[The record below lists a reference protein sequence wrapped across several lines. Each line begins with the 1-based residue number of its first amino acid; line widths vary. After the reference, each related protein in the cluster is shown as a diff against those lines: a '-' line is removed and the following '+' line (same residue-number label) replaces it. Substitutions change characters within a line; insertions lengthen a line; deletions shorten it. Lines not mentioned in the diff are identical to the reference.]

1 MKKTELIKID
11 CPICGID
18 TPYDVKYEAN
28 FQLDS
33 LDFAAKKISKHM
45 YFRNVRCKKC
55 NLIYSNPIIPFEQIK
70 KFYQTTYFLELSQLE
85 IMANDYEIFNGKS
98 LSDLFKDIYDNT
110 TRNKE
115 QLEVLM
121 KEVVGFIKDGD
132 TAVQIIPMLKEYLE
146 INVKNDDQ
154 LVKVAAIV
162 QRLISVENKGGS
174 EDEFGLSDAEKE
186 QLMGA
191 IEDVAADAQKHSD
204 DITEVNKL
212 EN

>member
-1 MKKTELIKID
+1 MWIFIYVT
-11 CPICGID
+11 
-18 TPYDVKYEAN
+18 T
-28 FQLDS
+28 
-33 LDFAAKKISKHM
+33 
-45 YFRNVRCKKC
+45 
-55 NLIYSNPIIPFEQIK
+55 NLYK
-70 KFYQTTYFLELSQLE
+70 LSME
-85 IMANDYEIFNGKS
+85 YIMANDYEIFEGKS
-98 LSDLFKDIYDNT
+98 LSGLFKDIYDNS

-162 QRLISVENKGGS
+162 QRIIAAENKGGS
-174 EDEFGLSDAEKE
+174 EEEFGLSEAEKE

-191 IEDVAADAQKHSD
+191 IEDAATDLQTHSD
-204 DITEVNKL
+204 EITEDMKRI

>member
-1 MKKTELIKID
+1 
-11 CPICGID
+11 
-18 TPYDVKYEAN
+18 
-28 FQLDS
+28 
-33 LDFAAKKISKHM
+33 
-45 YFRNVRCKKC
+45 
-55 NLIYSNPIIPFEQIK
+55 
-70 KFYQTTYFLELSQLE
+70 
-85 IMANDYEIFNGKS
+85 MASDYEIFEGKS
-98 LSDLFKDIYDNT
+98 LSGLFKDIYENT
-110 TRNKE
+110 KTNKT

-162 QRLISVENKGGS
+162 QRIIAAESKGGS
-174 EDEFGLSDAEKE
+174 EEEFGLSDAEKE

-191 IEDVAADAQKHSD
+191 IEDAATDLQTHSD
-204 DITEVNKL
+204 EITDDMKRI

>member
-1 MKKTELIKID
+1 MASDYVI
-11 CPICGID
+11 
-18 TPYDVKYEAN
+18 
-28 FQLDS
+28 
-33 LDFAAKKISKHM
+33 
-45 YFRNVRCKKC
+45 
-55 NLIYSNPIIPFEQIK
+55 FE
-70 KFYQTTYFLELSQLE
+70 
-85 IMANDYEIFNGKS
+85 GKS
-98 LSDLFKDIYDNT
+98 LSGLFKDIYENT
-110 TRNKE
+110 KTNKT

-162 QRLISVENKGGS
+162 QRIIAAENKGGS
-174 EDEFGLSDAEKE
+174 EDEFGLSEAEKE

-191 IEDVAADAQKHSD
+191 IEDAATDLQTHSD
-204 DITEVNKL
+204 EITEDMKRI

>member
-1 MKKTELIKID
+1 
-11 CPICGID
+11 
-18 TPYDVKYEAN
+18 
-28 FQLDS
+28 
-33 LDFAAKKISKHM
+33 
-45 YFRNVRCKKC
+45 
-55 NLIYSNPIIPFEQIK
+55 
-70 KFYQTTYFLELSQLE
+70 
-85 IMANDYEIFNGKS
+85 MASDYEIFEGKS
-98 LSDLFKDIYDNT
+98 LSGLFKDIYENT
-110 TRNKE
+110 KTNKT

-162 QRLISVENKGGS
+162 QRIIAAESKGGS
-174 EDEFGLSDAEKE
+174 EEEVGLSEAEKE

-191 IEDVAADAQKHSD
+191 IEDAATDLQTHSD
-204 DITEVNKL
+204 EIEEDMKRV

>member
-1 MKKTELIKID
+1 
-11 CPICGID
+11 
-18 TPYDVKYEAN
+18 
-28 FQLDS
+28 
-33 LDFAAKKISKHM
+33 
-45 YFRNVRCKKC
+45 
-55 NLIYSNPIIPFEQIK
+55 
-70 KFYQTTYFLELSQLE
+70 
-85 IMANDYEIFNGKS
+85 MANDYEIFEGKS
-98 LSDLFKDIYDNT
+98 LSGLFKDIYENT
-110 TRNKE
+110 KTNKT

-162 QRLISVENKGGS
+162 QRIIAAESKGGS
-174 EDEFGLSDAEKE
+174 EDEFGLSDKEKE

-191 IEDVAADAQKHSD
+191 IEEAATDLQSHSD
-204 DITEVNKL
+204 EITEDMKRI

>member
-1 MKKTELIKID
+1 
-11 CPICGID
+11 
-18 TPYDVKYEAN
+18 
-28 FQLDS
+28 
-33 LDFAAKKISKHM
+33 
-45 YFRNVRCKKC
+45 
-55 NLIYSNPIIPFEQIK
+55 
-70 KFYQTTYFLELSQLE
+70 
-85 IMANDYEIFNGKS
+85 MASDYEIFKGKS
-98 LSDLFKDIYDNT
+98 LSGLFKDIYDNS

-154 LVKVAAIV
+154 LVKVAGIV
-162 QRLISVENKGGS
+162 QRIIAAESKGSS
-174 EDEFGLSDAEKE
+174 EDEYGLTESEKE

-191 IEDVAADAQKHSD
+191 IEDAAVDLQTHSD
-204 DITEVNKL
+204 DIEEDLKRI